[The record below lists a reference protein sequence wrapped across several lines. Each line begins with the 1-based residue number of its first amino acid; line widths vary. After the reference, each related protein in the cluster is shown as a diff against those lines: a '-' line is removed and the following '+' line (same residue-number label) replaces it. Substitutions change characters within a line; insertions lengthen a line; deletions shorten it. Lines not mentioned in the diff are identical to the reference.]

1 MVFSI
6 VVSRWRLRAIFAL
19 RLPGL
24 RLYFYT
30 KIERRSF
37 HTAWTRNGRRAGYTT
52 GAEIGDVT
60 RFTVEYRGL
69 SY

>member
-37 HTAWTRNGRRAGYTT
+37 HTAWTRSGSWLYSIVFVHDQSSSRECR
-52 GAEIGDVT
+52 
-60 RFTVEYRGL
+60 
-69 SY
+69 

>member
-6 VVSRWRLRAIFAL
+6 AVSWWRLRAIFAL

-37 HTAWTRNGRRAGYTT
+37 HTALY
-52 GAEIGDVT
+52 GDFRVKC
-60 RFTVEYRGL
+60 
-69 SY
+69 